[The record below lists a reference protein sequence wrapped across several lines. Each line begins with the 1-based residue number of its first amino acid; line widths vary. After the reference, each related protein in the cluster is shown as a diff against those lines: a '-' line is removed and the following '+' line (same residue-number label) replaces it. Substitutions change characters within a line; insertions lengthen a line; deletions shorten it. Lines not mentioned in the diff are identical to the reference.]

1 MNVYVPPIIEKV
13 YNIQGS
19 TAAPGSGEYHRYRAL
34 RRRERTIAAAME
46 KEVKAKEEQ
55 RKFEQEKQMKQ
66 EQIELAT
73 LKRKKSRE
81 KKNLFRKIKKR
92 MNSKNEVI
100 FDKNIPLIEQVKNEI
115 GKEEFNELFNQNEM
129 KNNDDNDTYLMKPN
143 ISAMNKNNNLTSE
156 NGEEISN
163 NNEIN
168 PLKKLFPTIQKKE
181 IEFENYEDYEDHLTE
196 LKIKEEQKKKEESK
210 KEISKLTEAEI
221 LKRFEEN
228 PEEVEELLSS
238 I

>member
-46 KEVKAKEEQ
+46 KEAKAKEEQ
-55 RKFEQEKQMKQ
+55 RKFEMEKQMKQ

-73 LKRKKSRE
+73 LKKKKRRE
-81 KKNLFRKIKKR
+81 KKNLFRKIKKKI
-92 MNSKNEVI
+92 NSKKEVI
-100 FDKNIPLIEQVKNEI
+100 FDKNIPLIEQVKEEI
-115 GKEEFNELFNQNEM
+115 GKEEFNELLNQNEM

-143 ISAMNKNNNLTSE
+143 IMAMNKNNNLTSE
-156 NGEEISN
+156 NDEELKN
-163 NNEIN
+163 NNEMN

-210 KEISKLTEAEI
+210 KEIKIKHIDEI
-221 LKRFEEN
+221 VIHDEE
-228 PEEVEELLSS
+228 
-238 I
+238 

>member
-1 MNVYVPPIIEKV
+1 
-13 YNIQGS
+13 
-19 TAAPGSGEYHRYRAL
+19 
-34 RRRERTIAAAME
+34 
-46 KEVKAKEEQ
+46 
-55 RKFEQEKQMKQ
+55 
-66 EQIELAT
+66 
-73 LKRKKSRE
+73 
-81 KKNLFRKIKKR
+81 
-92 MNSKNEVI
+92 
-100 FDKNIPLIEQVKNEI
+100 
-115 GKEEFNELFNQNEM
+115 M

-210 KEISKLTEAEI
+210 KEIKFKHIDEI
-221 LKRFEEN
+221 VIHDEE
-228 PEEVEELLSS
+228 
-238 I
+238 

>member
-1 MNVYVPPIIEKV
+1 
-13 YNIQGS
+13 
-19 TAAPGSGEYHRYRAL
+19 
-34 RRRERTIAAAME
+34 
-46 KEVKAKEEQ
+46 
-55 RKFEQEKQMKQ
+55 
-66 EQIELAT
+66 
-73 LKRKKSRE
+73 
-81 KKNLFRKIKKR
+81 
-92 MNSKNEVI
+92 
-100 FDKNIPLIEQVKNEI
+100 
-115 GKEEFNELFNQNEM
+115 M

-210 KEISKLTEAEI
+210 KEIKLKHIDEI
-221 LKRFEEN
+221 VIHDEE
-228 PEEVEELLSS
+228 
-238 I
+238 

>member
-1 MNVYVPPIIEKV
+1 M
-13 YNIQGS
+13 
-19 TAAPGSGEYHRYRAL
+19 
-34 RRRERTIAAAME
+34 
-46 KEVKAKEEQ
+46 
-55 RKFEQEKQMKQ
+55 
-66 EQIELAT
+66 
-73 LKRKKSRE
+73 
-81 KKNLFRKIKKR
+81 FRKIKKR
-92 MNSKNEVI
+92 INSKNEVI

-210 KEISKLTEAEI
+210 KEIKLKHIDEI
-221 LKRFEEN
+221 VIHDEE
-228 PEEVEELLSS
+228 
-238 I
+238 

>member
-46 KEVKAKEEQ
+46 KEAKAKEEQ
-55 RKFEQEKQMKQ
+55 RKFEMEKQMKQ

-73 LKRKKSRE
+73 LKKKKRRE
-81 KKNLFRKIKKR
+81 KKNLFRKIKKKI
-92 MNSKNEVI
+92 NSKKEVI
-100 FDKNIPLIEQVKNEI
+100 FDKNIPLIEQVKEEI
-115 GKEEFNELFNQNEM
+115 GKEEFNELLNQNEM

-143 ISAMNKNNNLTSE
+143 IVAMNKNNNLTSE
-156 NGEEISN
+156 NDEELKN
-163 NNEIN
+163 NNEMN

-210 KEISKLTEAEI
+210 NEIKIKHIDEI
-221 LKRFEEN
+221 VIHDEE
-228 PEEVEELLSS
+228 
-238 I
+238 

>member
-1 MNVYVPPIIEKV
+1 MN
-13 YNIQGS
+13 
-19 TAAPGSGEYHRYRAL
+19 
-34 RRRERTIAAAME
+34 
-46 KEVKAKEEQ
+46 
-55 RKFEQEKQMKQ
+55 RKNKQ

-73 LKRKKSRE
+73 LKRKKRRE

-92 MNSKNEVI
+92 INSKNEVI

-168 PLKKLFPTIQKKE
+168 QFMADLENADVDGMEKLITMKALLGIQ
-181 IEFENYEDYEDHLTE
+181 
-196 LKIKEEQKKKEESK
+196 
-210 KEISKLTEAEI
+210 
-221 LKRFEEN
+221 
-228 PEEVEELLSS
+228 ELL
-238 I
+238 IQL

>member
-46 KEVKAKEEQ
+46 KEAKAKEEQ
-55 RKFEQEKQMKQ
+55 RKFEMEKQIKQ

-73 LKRKKSRE
+73 LKKKKRRE
-81 KKNLFRKIKKR
+81 KKNLFRKIKKKI
-92 MNSKNEVI
+92 NSKKEVI
-100 FDKNIPLIEQVKNEI
+100 FDKNIPLIEQVKEEI
-115 GKEEFNELFNQNEM
+115 GKEEFNELLNQNEM

-143 ISAMNKNNNLTSE
+143 IMAMNKNNNLTSE
-156 NGEEISN
+156 NDEELKN
-163 NNEIN
+163 NNEMN

-210 KEISKLTEAEI
+210 KEIKIKHIDEI
-221 LKRFEEN
+221 VIHDEE
-228 PEEVEELLSS
+228 
-238 I
+238 

>member
-46 KEVKAKEEQ
+46 KEAKAKEEQ
-55 RKFEQEKQMKQ
+55 RKFEMEKQMKQ

-73 LKRKKSRE
+73 LKKKKRRE
-81 KKNLFRKIKKR
+81 KKNLFRKIKKKI
-92 MNSKNEVI
+92 NSKKEVI
-100 FDKNIPLIEQVKNEI
+100 FDKNIPLIEQVKEEI
-115 GKEEFNELFNQNEM
+115 GKEEFNELLNQNEM
-129 KNNDDNDTYLMKPN
+129 KNNDNNDTYLMKPN
-143 ISAMNKNNNLTSE
+143 IMAMNKNNNLTSE
-156 NGEEISN
+156 NDEELKN
-163 NNEIN
+163 NNEMN
-168 PLKKLFPTIQKKE
+168 PLKKFFPTIQKKE

-210 KEISKLTEAEI
+210 KEIKLKHIDEI
-221 LKRFEEN
+221 VIHDEE
-228 PEEVEELLSS
+228 
-238 I
+238 